1 MGGGLMSQDATAHDV
16 RPLLKSDALKALE
29 AYWRS
34 KRRGDALP
42 RRRDIDP
49 WEMRAFLSHVF
60 LIAVTQNPMRFWF
73 RSVGGSVSENFGENV
88 TGKYVDELDLDEMQK
103 QIVADYKTAAIEA
116 RPVYSRCEWIKGD
129 DQRHLRYE
137 RLLLPLSSDGKTVDT
152 LLGGAMPIDSIE

>member
-1 MGGGLMSQDATAHDV
+1 MSQDAATRDV

-49 WEMRAFLSHVF
+49 WEMRAFLPHVF
-60 LIAVTQNPMRFWF
+60 LVAVTQNPLRFWF
-73 RSVGGSVSENFGENV
+73 RSVGGSISENFGENI
-88 TGKYVDELDLDEMQK
+88 TGKYIDELDLEDDMQK
-103 QIVADYKTAAIEA
+103 EIIADYKTAATEA
-116 RPVYSRCEWIKGD
+116 RPVYSRCEYVKGD

-137 RLLLPLSSDGKTVDT
+137 RLLLPLSSDGQTIDT
-152 LLGGAMPIDSIE
+152 LLGGAVPIDSID